1 MLQMSNRGL
10 KESGD
15 LPNVTQQVYSRTRVS
30 DLSGPNASTCAQ
42 TLSGRSF
49 MQPDKA
55 GCLQGPLT
63 YIVNNCIMQR
73 DSQASCPPFSAQMGR
88 RFPSSFCK
96 PPAEQRL
103 DQESG
108 VSTWSPSHHREP
120 WPLCWALPV
129 RQEEH
134 LIGLKSAGSTKAQ
147 PSQSSRDFRGGLC

>member
-1 MLQMSNRGL
+1 MSNQGRV
-10 KESGD
+10 ESGD
-15 LPNVTQQVYSRTRVS
+15 LPKVTQQVYSRTRVS
-30 DLSGPNASTCAQ
+30 DLSGPKASQ
-42 TLSGRSF
+42 PVPRLSPGRLF

-108 VSTWSPSHHREP
+108 VSAWSPSHHGEP

-129 RQEEH
+129 RQKEH
-134 LIGLKSAGSTKAQ
+134 FIGLGSAGSTKAQ
-147 PSQSSRDFRGGLC
+147 PSQSSRDFRGGLY